1 MNQNLHHV
9 RLCKNVST
17 SGGPSPQLIPPE
29 FFRQQSLYGMAR
41 NGTND
46 ELYSPVNLL
55 ELVQN
60 EEGGGEWAVGQQSF
74 SARENDADH
83 T

>member
-1 MNQNLHHV
+1 
-9 RLCKNVST
+9 
-17 SGGPSPQLIPPE
+17 
-29 FFRQQSLYGMAR
+29 MAYVMAL

-46 ELYSPVNLL
+46 ELYLLVNLL

-60 EEGGGEWAVGQQSF
+60 EEGGGEWAVGQRSF
-74 SARENDADH
+74 SARENDTDH

>member
-1 MNQNLHHV
+1 
-9 RLCKNVST
+9 
-17 SGGPSPQLIPPE
+17 
-29 FFRQQSLYGMAR
+29 MAR

-74 SARENDADH
+74 SARENHNVSNSARLAAVGQQSFSARENDADH

>member
-1 MNQNLHHV
+1 
-9 RLCKNVST
+9 
-17 SGGPSPQLIPPE
+17 
-29 FFRQQSLYGMAR
+29 MAR